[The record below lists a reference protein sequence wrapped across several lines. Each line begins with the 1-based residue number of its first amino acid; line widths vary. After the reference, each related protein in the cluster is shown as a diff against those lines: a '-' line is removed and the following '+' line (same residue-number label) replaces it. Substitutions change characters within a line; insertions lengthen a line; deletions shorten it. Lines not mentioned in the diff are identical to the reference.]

1 MTNLIKIRRKQKAF
15 HPNAQRKNLNFG
27 SKFYALERI
36 SLDKSQKILAITN
49 LTSKTQVL
57 KINSKYLKSKN
68 LLSQKLKITFDK
80 ELVFNP
86 FQTFW
91 LSIN

>member
-1 MTNLIKIRRKQKAF
+1 MSQFNIFFYIIKVV
-15 HPNAQRKNLNFG
+15 
-27 SKFYALERI
+27 

-57 KINSKYLKSKN
+57 KTNSKYLKSKN
-68 LLSQKLKITFDK
+68 LLGQKFKITFDK